1 LNTRN
6 PTPLERRNA
15 TLELLLASVIW
26 GFGFVATVWALKETS
41 ALGFLFSRFALA
53 FLAGE
58 FLRFLFF
65 RKGRQFWNSLD
76 FKLSIG
82 AGLLMASFLLPQT
95 VGLLFTSASNSGFLT
110 ILYVVLVP
118 ILGWV
123 FWGIRYPLP
132 VYGLALVA
140 FIGAFLL
147 MGAQFHSLNT
157 GDIWTLVCALMA
169 AVHIL
174 YVGKI
179 APRIQDSFRFNNYQ
193 SLWCLIAVI
202 PLLPFDS
209 KLSILPTSLTPWLGL
224 LSTAI
229 GSSLIGFMIQIRAQ
243 KVLSDTTASQLFLLE
258 SPFAMLFGFLILS
271 EEVTPLKLGGAFLIL
286 LSSFLTL
293 QLENGGG
300 STKSTKPELKR
311 PQIP

>member
-1 LNTRN
+1 MKPKSTNAADRKK
-6 PTPLERRNA
+6 A
-15 TLELLLASVIW
+15 TLELLVASVVW
-26 GFGFVATVWALKETS
+26 GFGFVATVWALRETS
-41 ALGFLFSRFALA
+41 AFGFLFSRFLIA
-53 FLAGE
+53 FVAGE
-58 FLRFLFF
+58 ILRYLIFKRQRPFWSSQDF
-65 RKGRQFWNSLD
+65 R
-76 FKLSIG
+76 LSIG
-82 AGLLMASFLLPQT
+82 SGLLMASFLLPQT
-95 VGLLFTSASNSGFLT
+95 IGLLFTSASNSGFLT

-123 FWGIRYPLP
+123 FWGIRYPIQ
-132 VYGLALVA
+132 VYGLAVVA

-174 YVGKI
+174 YVGKV
-179 APRIQDSFRFNNYQ
+179 ASRIQDSFRFNNYQ
-193 SLWCLIAVI
+193 SLWCLLAVI
-202 PLLPFDS
+202 PLLPFDQ
-209 KLSILPTSLTPWLGL
+209 KLAILPQSLLPWVGL

-243 KVLSDTTASQLFLLE
+243 KVLSDTTAAQLFLLE

-271 EEVTPLKLGGAFLIL
+271 EEVTPLKLSGAFLIL

-293 QLENGGG
+293 HLENSSN
-300 STKSTKPELKR
+300 STK
-311 PQIP
+311 